1 VKTIRCVTCGG
12 VVVDGR
18 QVYHHGNKCRGY
30 LKEGIDHVV
39 CRECGYR
46 SPMLSQHIKLHGM
59 SGDEYR
65 KKWPDDPL
73 VIPQTIQ
80 NRAAVIRAKGGYKPI
95 SEKRGAVRCVV
106 CQGWYQPE
114 TAQEHRQKCVQAH
127 PEAYVEGMDYV
138 RCPECRLPFMRL
150 GGHLKESHGWNTDR
164 VHLEKNRGTKFVA
177 DCVVDRW
184 RIGQDFDD
192 SNTKRE
198 RTHLERHGYANPF
211 ADPSMKEKIVETNQ
225 RRYGVDHPM
234 QNEEV
239 FSRQRESSENGPSA
253 QEKFFDEH
261 TCGNV
266 VFCGYGGRFIRTK
279 TGVHKYGRLVK
290 DLNPDF
296 IVLSSN
302 VMDSALEASRDRK
315 PMDRQKHRS
324 RYVIE
329 LLGDYYHS
337 EKVIGV
343 KPEEHEREIVEAY
356 KSARI
361 ECLVLWEKD
370 VMTRWEAI
378 RPMVDAWVEKA
389 VRDMNENPI
398 FSRATKSKVDRRKG
412 DLIAPDGSGKKFRSR
427 KQLDRWMASPLNYW
441 KAGLVEGKDYILCLE
456 CGTRVSKVTEH
467 LRKSHDGMTK
477 EEYLIRH
484 PDAPTVSQRMSE
496 SHIGKPRGEYVKRVA
511 YRCPDGSVVGKKD
524 AWIRAW
530 GVETPPSD
538 SIVDGS
544 QFDPWKD
551 KVEGIDYVACVHC
564 GYRAS
569 NLSQHLR
576 REHGGTDGYSGPIKS
591 KRCVENLSAG
601 ANSTWDIRGRK
612 VLESGMAVPVCQDGV
627 NI

>member
-1 VKTIRCVTCGG
+1 MKTIMCETCGG
-12 VVVDGR
+12 VVVDGP
-18 QVYHHGNKCRGY
+18 QKHHHGKRCPSYKQDGV
-30 LKEGIDHVV
+30 DHVV

-46 SPMLSQHIKLHGM
+46 SPVLVKHIRLHGLDAKTYFEKYPGA
-59 SGDEYR
+59 SLQLRSIVEKR
-65 KKWPDDPL
+65 
-73 VIPQTIQ
+73 
-80 NRAAVIRAKGGYKPI
+80 NRANLGTHVKPI
-95 SEKRGAVRCVV
+95 GERSDAVV
-106 CQGWYQPE
+106 CD
-114 TAQEHRQKCVQAH
+114 KCGHTYLERFAKRHLEECVPSH
-127 PEAYVEGMDYV
+127 PDKYVEGKDFV
-138 RCPECRLPFMRL
+138 KCPECGCALLRL
-150 GGHLKESHGWNTDR
+150 GQHMKLKHGWTNDR
-164 VHLEKNRGTKFVA
+164 VTMEANKGLILTSS
-177 DCVVDRW
+177 CVRDRW
-184 RIGQDFDD
+184 ASGQDFDAID
-192 SNTKRE
+192 KKRRATMVE
-198 RTHLERHGYANPF
+198 RYGVDNPF
-211 ADPSMKEKIVETNQ
+211 SSPEVREKIVETNQ
-225 RRYGVDHPM
+225 RRYGVNHPM

-239 FSRQRESSENGPSA
+239 FTRQRESSENGPSA

-389 VRDMNENPI
+389 VMDMNENPI

-412 DLIAPDGSGKKFRSR
+412 DLIAPDGSGRKFRSR

-477 EEYLIRH
+477 EEYLTKH
-484 PDAPTVSQRMSE
+484 PGAPTVSQRMSE

-511 YRCPDGSVVGKKD
+511 YRCPDGSIVGKKD